1 MDILLIADLILE
13 MSVVGVFM
21 KQEPNWYILAYP
33 YFIHPIRGII
43 QTAAIFMVV
52 AVATERYR
60 SVILIC
66 DKKQANRF
74 SFSNITLL
82 LSLLPVPTF
91 GNLQVGKK
99 VLF

>member
-1 MDILLIADLILE
+1 MSNLNESYFSVIIYFSLVLLKCRENRNFHRLLVGLAIVDILLIADLILE

-43 QTAAIFMVV
+43 QTTAIFMVV

-60 SVILIC
+60 YGLVI
-66 DKKQANRF
+66 
-74 SFSNITLL
+74 
-82 LSLLPVPTF
+82 
-91 GNLQVGKK
+91 
-99 VLF
+99 